1 MRQERIRRLISIGL
15 LLALV
20 IVFSVTTTS
29 FMTLSNVQ
37 LILREASVYGII
49 GVGVTFVIITAGIDL
64 STGAILGFSAMVCAR
79 VLYQFGLPASVIII
93 LALVLGTLCGYI
105 NGVLVSKLRLP
116 DFIATLALQFILQ
129 AFMLVFAIRK
139 DGVIVNQV
147 IKDRTIQLFGASI
160 DGFYFVTIAFLLVA
174 LIGQII
180 LKRTKLGTYI
190 YATGSNLKSATL
202 SGINTGRIK
211 RIVFTITGFLCGLGA
226 LFTMGRVGS
235 VSTDIG
241 IGTEF
246 EVISAVV
253 VGGCAFSGG
262 RGDVIGTVI
271 GAIFMAVLKN
281 GILKYN
287 LPTAAQIIVKG
298 VVIIFVVMFDAI
310 YNRYMEKRVLE
321 KARQIDLEGGEA

>member
-1 MRQERIRRLISIGL
+1 MRQESIRRIISVGL

-20 IVFSVTTTS
+20 IIFSVTTDN
-29 FMTLSNVQ
+29 FFQLSNIQ
-37 LILREASVYGII
+37 IILRDAGVYGII

-64 STGAILGFSAMVCAR
+64 STGAVLGFSAMICAR
-79 VLYQFGLPASVIII
+79 VLYLYQLPAGMIIV
-93 LALVLGTLCGYI
+93 LALLLSTLCGFI
-105 NGVLVSKLRLP
+105 TGQLVSRLRLP
-116 DFIATLALQFILQ
+116 DFIATLAMQFILQ
-129 AFMLVFAIRK
+129 AFMLVFAIRE
-139 DGVIVNQV
+139 DGVISNKV
-147 IKDRTIQLFGASI
+147 ITNRTILLFGASI
-160 DGFYFVTIAFLLVA
+160 DGFYFVTFAFLIIAV
-174 LIGQII
+174 IGQVI

-190 YATGSNLKSATL
+190 YATGANLKSAQL

-211 RIVFTITGFLCGLGA
+211 RIVFTITGFLCGIGA
-226 LFTMGRVGS
+226 LFTMGRIGS

-241 IGTEF
+241 VGTEF

-281 GILKYN
+281 GILKYS
-287 LPTAAQIIVKG
+287 LPTAAQVIVKG
-298 VVIIFVVMFDAI
+298 VVIIFVVMFDSI

-321 KARQIDLEGGEA
+321 KARQLDVEGGEA